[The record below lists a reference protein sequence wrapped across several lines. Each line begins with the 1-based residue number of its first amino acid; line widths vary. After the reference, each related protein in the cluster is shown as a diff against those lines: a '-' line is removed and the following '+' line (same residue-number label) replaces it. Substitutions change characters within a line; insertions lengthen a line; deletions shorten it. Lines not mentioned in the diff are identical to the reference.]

1 MLNYAWNDFQKNLTL
16 GKITEEENFHCD
28 KHTSDQ
34 S

>member
-1 MLNYAWNDFQKNLTL
+1 MLNYAWNDFQKNLT